1 MAIVICPNC
10 NKRTSSVGG
19 KCRSCGAQLDSGS
32 PEKSERL
39 ARRARRARTRS
50 MSMQA
55 ALATLLGMGAGL
67 WLMFG
72 EGPRAG
78 GPTRWLAVLLFV
90 AGLGW
95 YVYVRIALWLH
106 RRN

>member
-1 MAIVICPNC
+1 
-10 NKRTSSVGG
+10 
-19 KCRSCGAQLDSGS
+19 
-32 PEKSERL
+32 
-39 ARRARRARTRS
+39 

-55 ALATLLGMGAGL
+55 ALATLLGMSAGL

-78 GPTRWLAVLLFV
+78 GSARWLAVLLFV

-95 YVYVRIALWLH
+95 YVYVRIALWLQ
-106 RRN
+106 RRG

>member
-1 MAIVICPNC
+1 MAIVICQKC
-10 NKRTSSVGG
+10 KERTSSVGG
-19 KCRSCGAQLDSGS
+19 ECRNCGATLDPGS
-32 PEKSERL
+32 SEKAERL
-39 ARRARRARTRS
+39 ARRARRAQRRS

-78 GPTRWLAVLLFV
+78 GPARWIAVLLFF

-95 YVYVRIALWLH
+95 YLYVRIALWL
-106 RRN
+106 RKGS